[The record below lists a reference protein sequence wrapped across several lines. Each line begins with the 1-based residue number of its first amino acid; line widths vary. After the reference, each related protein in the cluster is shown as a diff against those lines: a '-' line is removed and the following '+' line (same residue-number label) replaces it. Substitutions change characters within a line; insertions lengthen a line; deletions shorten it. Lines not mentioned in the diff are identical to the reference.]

1 MSRHRQRSAWCLTC
15 SSACERS
22 ARFANPIYAGAY
34 VYGVRPTDRRRQK
47 AGRPSTDRRVLRAQ
61 KAAVF
66 LPDRVPAYI
75 TWDRYQ
81 RIQIQLRSNRA
92 AWGGAPRAGSA
103 LHLRRDQLRSLRG
116 THDGRSAKINP
127 ALGWKSHLPMS
138 DHGFHKSPPRYIN
151 KTSVRP
157 RRVNT
162 I

>member
-1 MSRHRQRSAWCLTC
+1 MTDSLATKGLDIV
-15 SSACERS
+15 
-22 ARFANPIYAGAY
+22 NPIYAGAY

-47 AGRPSTDRRVLRAQ
+47 AGRPSTDRRVLRAE

-116 THDGRSAKINP
+116 RSKRQDQPGAWSEVAPTNV
-127 ALGWKSHLPMS
+127 GSRLPQVS
-138 DHGFHKSPPRYIN
+138 ASLH
-151 KTSVRP
+151 
-157 RRVNT
+157 
-162 I
+162 